1 MAIGKDMREVRGF
14 TEVAIR
20 GYGDLALEQNEGD
33 GGPESL
39 VIEADERLLPRIGSE
54 VRGSR
59 LVLGFRMPWYEWIT
73 WWFTWIVLPD
83 KSVRYRLRMNR
94 VAGLSISGAG
104 SVTAGRLHTER
115 CKLAI
120 SGSGKMRL
128 GGLETGDLRT
138 TVSGSGQLDL
148 AGAARRH
155 EIRISGSGRVTAA
168 GLATRETVVRISGSG
183 HVTADVSENLDARI
197 SGAGSVRYTGQ
208 PRISQRISGAG
219 RVEHLR

>member
-1 MAIGKDMREVRGF
+1 MSIGKDMREVRGF

-39 VIEADERLLPRIGSE
+39 VIEADERLLPRIGSK
-54 VRGSR
+54 VRGGR
-59 LVLGFRMPWYEWIT
+59 LVLGFHMPWYEWIA
-73 WWFTWIVLPD
+73 WWFTWIFLPD

-104 SVTAGRLHTER
+104 SVTAGRLRTER
-115 CKLAI
+115 CELAI
-120 SGSGKMRL
+120 SGSGEIRL
-128 GGLETGDLRT
+128 GGLEAGDLRT
-138 TVSGSGQLDL
+138 TVSGSGRLEL
-148 AGAARRH
+148 GGTARRH
-155 EIRISGSGRVTAA
+155 EIRISGSGHVKAA

-183 HVTADVSENLDARI
+183 DVTADVSESLDARI

-208 PRISQRISGAG
+208 PRISQRIRGSGLI
-219 RVEHLR
+219 EHLR